1 LKEGIGYH
9 ALNYEAVAKESP
21 AMNRFE
27 KKVWAKPSI
36 DDFAVADVTHTGGTT
51 TQDSSEGTNEDPP
64 SS

>member
-1 LKEGIGYH
+1 
-9 ALNYEAVAKESP
+9 
-21 AMNRFE
+21 MNRFE

-51 TQDSSEGTNEDPP
+51 TQDSSEGTIEDPP